1 MLKEVWKEVTQIF
14 RFLKRTK
21 MGKKWGGVDQCPACL
36 KSVYPL
42 NRVRSKL
49 PLAVVGVCLLDQES
63 WYQVDLP

>member
-42 NRVRSKL
+42 NRVRLKF
-49 PLAVVGVCLLDQES
+49 PLVVGSLDGTVVGVFHGG
-63 WYQVDLP
+63 